1 METKLH
7 FINFCTIG
15 DLTTTKVCKYLLR
28 NELVQVEV
36 LTLEDSVTKVQKQP
50 RITFVDIIAMLGK
63 FTIFQITK
71 MTKKIIMHLVFLKLF
86 RRYPR
91 ALLWYEH
98 NQHGGSGLL
107 VV

>member
-71 MTKKIIMHLVFLKLF
+71 MTKKYMFFFFKLF

-91 ALLWYEH
+91 TLLWYEH